1 MGTIV
6 LKQARLDQSPLRVM
20 LSAMGPA
27 GTWSDPRSVDP
38 VARLTSSFGALLV
51 LLGLIAYFGMGRE
64 SITALIPAFFGVPL
78 LVLGRLMN
86 DPAKIKHAGHA
97 AALLALLGLG
107 GSFSGVPKTL
117 TLLQGGEVERAN
129 AAVVQA
135 VMAVLCLVFVVLAVK
150 SFVDVRRRAR
160 AA

>member
-6 LKQARLDQSPLRVM
+6 LKQTRLDQSPLRVM